1 MGAPGDLPPNSSDE
15 EEDSESDEEV
25 APQGAVAAEAPRR
38 RKNEEEPD
46 PEEIAKDMER
56 LKLIKEKREQQRL
69 ERIRKEGWDRF
80 APVTGTNKPPDSRPQ
95 DHPAF
100 KKEQD

>member
-1 MGAPGDLPPNSSDE
+1 MGAPGELPPNSSDE
-15 EEDSESDEEV
+15 EEDSDSDDDI
-25 APQGAVAAEAPRR
+25 APHGAAVTDAPRR

-80 APVTGTNKPPDSRPQ
+80 APVSATNKPPDSRPP
-95 DHPAF
+95 DHPDF
-100 KKEQD
+100 KKDKD